1 MDTTDLEVSITNA
14 AATINASSPPP
25 PTETTEPAV
34 EYDGLLWRKVPQAH
48 RKSTAAQ
55 DSSLIGDRII
65 SAAQLSS
72 TYTQQLEQDIY
83 DEIAAEKAEEERLAM
98 EELEREQQAA
108 MASGNRPNDD
118 PDVIEKEFLEQARF
132 YYAVPNTASVD
143 MVQLPARGLNAGAR
157 SRERPLQTAV
167 PRMIPDEPPGGV
179 DAAILDPTMAVEQER
194 RYAERLEVLKLKT
207 SAVKALREGAEFD
220 GEELM
225 FAVDSSAGANS
236 SDDSD
241 GYDEDFEEEWRDD
254 TNEIYSACRAVEC
267 NLNDEEAFYR
277 LGRLV
282 ENLAEETLT
291 PTEQEMIW
299 NALRWVYRKAEP
311 MHPKH
316 WLTSCSSIME
326 DKGFESR
333 PSVGNWCYLLSRVA
347 RVECFSERRRD
358 KIRRWRDRA
367 VFLVRKRLAILREFG
382 IEQPSWRQIHVS
394 VTSSG
399 SEESSRRLDL
409 PVPTMTL
416 GDTLDAL
423 TAHSRPT
430 SVATTTDGNAAM
442 WGSQAYLKK
451 TAGSR

>member
-1 MDTTDLEVSITNA
+1 MDVSDHEVSITDRPNEDDDV
-14 AATINASSPPP
+14 SPS
-25 PTETTEPAV
+25 TQSNSMTLPAV
-34 EYDGLLWRKVPQAH
+34 EYDGLLWRKVPQAYS
-48 RKSTAAQ
+48 RATAAAQ
-55 DSSLIGDRII
+55 DSSLIGDRVIPASQLT
-65 SAAQLSS
+65 SANMQRM
-72 TYTQQLEQDIY
+72 EQDIY
-83 DEIAAEKAEEERLAM
+83 DDIAAEKAEEERLIM
-98 EELEREQQAA
+98 EALEREQQAA

-118 PDVIEKEFLEQARF
+118 PAVIEKEFLEQTRF
-132 YYAVPNTASVD
+132 YYAVPTTASADV
-143 MVQLPARGLNAGAR
+143 VQLPSRGLNTGAR

-167 PRMIPDEPPGGV
+167 PRLIPDEPPGGV
-179 DAAILDPTMAVEQER
+179 DAAILDPTIAVEQER

-225 FAVDSSAGANS
+225 FAVDGSAGAHS

-241 GYDEDFEEEWRDD
+241 GYDEDFEEEWRDE

-282 ENLAEETLT
+282 EHLAEEPLT

-347 RVECFSERRRD
+347 LVECFSARRRD

-394 VTSSG
+394 VASSCT
-399 SEESSRRLDL
+399 EECERRLAQ

-430 SVATTTDGNAAM
+430 TVNSDIDASM
-442 WGSQAYLKK
+442 LGSHAYLKK
-451 TAGSR
+451 KQQR